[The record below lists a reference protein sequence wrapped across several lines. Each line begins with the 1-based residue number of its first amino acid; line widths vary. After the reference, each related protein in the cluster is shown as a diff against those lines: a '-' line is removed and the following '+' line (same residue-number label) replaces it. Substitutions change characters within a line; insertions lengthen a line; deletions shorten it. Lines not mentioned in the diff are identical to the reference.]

1 MTCEKLIDFKE
12 CELVIFDLDGT
23 LHSFNDISNNKA
35 TIKKEIIDI
44 LDTLKTKG
52 IKIALASLNSC
63 AKTYLEKYNILDYF
77 DYIEYKNWG
86 LYGDF
91 KTDLFENISEK
102 SKIPFQKM
110 LFFDDRL
117 SHCEEAS
124 LLKIKNIY
132 VNRNTLLSW
141 NDLYNGMSLFK
152 MTTQTTTSNED
163 VVNVPNVDMTTQ
175 TTKDVVRRQ
184 GNNDVTTIQ
193 VTTTQTKGIRYK
205 YKYKHKN
212 KKRKISN

>member
-35 TIKKEIIDI
+35 TIKKDIIDI

-91 KTDLFENISEK
+91 KIDLFENISEK

-124 LLKIKNIY
+124 LLKIKSIY

-152 MTTQTTTSNED
+152 VDPKVEHKATGTLPMSNPS
-163 VVNVPNVDMTTQ
+163 V
-175 TTKDVVRRQ
+175 RQ
-184 GNNDVTTIQ
+184 GTLPSKLGTLPFV
-193 VTTTQTKGIRYK
+193 
-205 YKYKHKN
+205 
-212 KKRKISN
+212 